1 MAHGFQYLLHWRV
14 IFYIE
19 FASRTTKSILKIE
32 ENILVLENWRKYFSA
47 LKFTTIWVYNKK
59 KGSFSQKKKK
69 EKGRFAIEMFGLS
82 KNLGVKVSSGAT
94 IKITHSQSPPK
105 KVTRWLLPDPPQN
118 LNGHTLCLPFSS
130 FTGAIETQ
138 SCGEYGL
145 RRPRR
150 DEQANSG
157 PQVHAQV
164 QERPTETETRI
175 RRQTRTFKTGPKA
188 GAGTAAAAEA

>member
-1 MAHGFQYLLHWRV
+1 M
-14 IFYIE
+14 
-19 FASRTTKSILKIE
+19 
-32 ENILVLENWRKYFSA
+32 
-47 LKFTTIWVYNKK
+47 
-59 KGSFSQKKKK
+59 
-69 EKGRFAIEMFGLS
+69 S
-82 KNLGVKVSSGAT
+82 KNLGVTVSSGAT
-94 IKITHSQSPPK
+94 IKTAHPQSPPK
-105 KVTRWLLPDPPQN
+105 KEARPGPPQN
-118 LNGHTLCLPFSS
+118 LNSHTLCLPFSP

-164 QERPTETETRI
+164 QERPTETETETETRTRT

-188 GAGTAAAAEA
+188 RAGTAAAAEA